1 MIVFPCVKC
10 GAHQRAGE
18 HLVGRMLRCQS
29 CGSPMQIPAESL
41 PLPAGFPRAPAVAAP
56 APTAA
61 GLLAQ
66 SAPAAVA
73 PASASE
79 PAGDDDLFFEQI
91 RKPSRRKSKYL

>member
-18 HLVGRMLRCQS
+18 HLIGRMLRCQS

-41 PLPAGFPRAPAVAAP
+41 PLPPGFPRQPASAAP
-56 APTAA
+56 VPTAA

-66 SAPAAVA
+66 PGPAAVA
-73 PASASE
+73 GASE
-79 PAGDDDLFFEQI
+79 PTDDDDLFFQHI
-91 RKPSRRKSKYL
+91 RKPGRRKSKYL

>member
-29 CGSPMQIPAESL
+29 CGSPMQIPGESL
-41 PLPAGFPRAPAVAAP
+41 PLPAGFPRAPAAAAP

-66 SAPAAVA
+66 SAPAAVG
-73 PASASE
+73 PAAE
-79 PAGDDDLFFEQI
+79 PGGDDDLFFEHI
-91 RKPSRRKSKYL
+91 RKPGRRKSKYL